1 MDFTTVDL
9 RVGTVEEAT
18 VEGEAL
24 RLSIDVGGVRQL
36 AMAHIGENY
45 GPDDLV
51 GTQVVVVPGDGGVVV
66 LAAVNA
72 QDGAVLLRP
81 DRRVAS
87 GTRVV

>member
-9 RVGTVEEAT
+9 RVGTVAEAAM
-18 VEGEAL
+18 EGEAL
-24 RLSIDVGGVRQL
+24 RLSIDVGGVRQPAL
-36 AMAHIGENY
+36 AHIGENY

-51 GTQVVVVPGDGGVVV
+51 GRQVVVVPGDGGVVV

-81 DRRVAS
+81 DRPVAS